1 MKTIEPVCTIEPTS
15 AAARQPAPKIRPT
28 ATAHASTKIRGHHLE
43 RLALVYI
50 RLPGATQNLDV
61 LWVFWINCRPWC
73 GDHLTGFGSFG
84 TICVHLDSYHSN
96 VPV

>member
-50 RLPGATQNLDV
+50 RLPGATQNLFSGDV
-61 LWVFWINCRPWC
+61 EYLENPMGTNPPAF
-73 GDHLTGFGSFG
+73 GDARNS
-84 TICVHLDSYHSN
+84 D
-96 VPV
+96 